1 MPSIRFIAAIFLASI
16 VALSQLEQVH
26 GQDNDKIEGT
36 ITPTEDTVIRRARA
50 TDATA
55 TIVSATSANVEE
67 EENVEK
73 IEEDIALLKLDDK
86 IYWNRFLQNSGSAP
100 APTPTAPPPT
110 NRPRTPRPPTQR
122 PPSNPPP
129 SNPPPTNPPPTN
141 PCPVSPPNDCINL
154 NLPVVCGP
162 QACEYFNFCFAIEAG
177 FDRAQCS
184 RISRSDEGAEQKTDS
199 KSITGTITQIVAR
212 SPDLSTFE
220 AVLSATDLVGEL
232 SMGKGPF
239 TIFAPNNEAFER
251 LGANLDTMSKVEL
264 TNALVYHAVAGQALI
279 SDDLKDGESLEM
291 AQGDEAV
298 IKIKYGEI
306 IKINKSVVV
315 ETDIKATNGIIHVV
329 DRVLLPEESK
339 DDVLNYHSVV
349 DLCHKPVVKFKSSS
363 VDEEVPIYYKMV
375 CDSEDFNENA
385 LEYCNMELRGIDG
398 AAGRKVKDVCCTE
411 CGLAYSH

>member
-1 MPSIRFIAAIFLASI
+1 MPSIRFIAAISLASI
-16 VALSQLEQVH
+16 VALSQLEQVC
-26 GQDNDKIEGT
+26 GQDKIEGT
-36 ITPTEDTVIRRARA
+36 ATPTEDTVIRRARA
-50 TDATA
+50 KDSTA

-86 IYWNRFLQNSGSAP
+86 IYWNSFLQNSGSAP

-122 PPSNPPP
+122 
-129 SNPPPTNPPPTN
+129 PPTNPPPTN

-184 RISRSDEGAEQKTDS
+184 RISRSDEGAEQKTD

-212 SPDLSTFE
+212 RHDLSTFE
-220 AVLSATDLVGEL
+220 AALSATDLVGEL
-232 SMGKGPF
+232 SMGRGPF

-315 ETDIKATNGIIHVV
+315 ETDIKATNVFYFP
-329 DRVLLPEESK
+329 RSPRMTS
-339 DDVLNYHSVV
+339 
-349 DLCHKPVVKFKSSS
+349 
-363 VDEEVPIYYKMV
+363 
-375 CDSEDFNENA
+375 
-385 LEYCNMELRGIDG
+385 
-398 AAGRKVKDVCCTE
+398 
-411 CGLAYSH
+411 